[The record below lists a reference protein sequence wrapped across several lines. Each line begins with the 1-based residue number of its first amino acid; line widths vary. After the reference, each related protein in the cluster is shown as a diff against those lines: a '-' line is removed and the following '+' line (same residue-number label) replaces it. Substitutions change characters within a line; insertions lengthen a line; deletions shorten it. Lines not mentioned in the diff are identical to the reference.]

1 MKKRTKSNEIDIIE
15 IFINIWQNKLK
26 ITAITLIFIVLS
38 AITYILFKPKINT
51 RTEII
56 PISVFENNLYSAFN
70 SIVLNLNN
78 IQKNNK
84 KKEDNSENEEITKD
98 NQLKKIDKESLLNF
112 YVQELQGREII
123 IKAIKKFEILNPKK
137 YKNLDEYS
145 EAVDKMALQ
154 VKLLRPVNIDGKL
167 RVESRPNWIIEF
179 KVHDRKK
186 YEQMLNSIN
195 IEINKKVKN
204 YIKSNFNLI
213 LKNLRLLKKFEIED
227 LDIKI
232 KHAQKNYELETTN
245 RLFFLKEQASIARK
259 LDIEK
264 DPNVI
269 NKTIETKE
277 GINSSATVEF
287 NNQNSNPYYMR
298 GYLMIE
304 KEIELIEK
312 RSTKAKDIF
321 NEELFSAL
329 QKKRIVKK
337 DKSIDRLEKLF
348 NETPVV
354 KSNDFRAAEIV
365 YKNTKYKKS
374 FSLLNA
380 VLISGLL
387 GFIFAMFY
395 VLISIAIQNKK

>member
-1 MKKRTKSNEIDIIE
+1 MKKRTESNEIDIIE

-56 PISVFENNLYSAFN
+56 PISVFENNLYSSFN
-70 SIVLNLNN
+70 SIVFNLNN
-78 IQKNNK
+78 IKTNNK
-84 KKEDNSENEEITKD
+84 KKDNSEIEETTKD
-98 NQLKKIDKESLLNF
+98 NQLKKIDKKSLLNF

-123 IKAIKKFEILNPKK
+123 IKAIKKFKILNPKK

-145 EAVDKMALQ
+145 EAVEKMALQ
-154 VKLLRPVNIDGKL
+154 VKLLKPVNIDGKL
-167 RVESRPNWIIEF
+167 RGVSRPNWIIEF

-204 YIKSNFNLI
+204 YIKSNFNLT
-213 LKNLRLLKKFEIED
+213 LNNLRLLKKFEIED
-227 LDIKI
+227 LDILI
-232 KHAQKNYELETTN
+232 NNAQKNYELETTN

-259 LDIEK
+259 LDIENN
-264 DPNVI
+264 PNVI
-269 NKTIETKE
+269 NETIEMKE
-277 GINSSATVEF
+277 SINSSATVEF
-287 NNQNSNPYYMR
+287 NSQNITPYYMR

-321 NEELFSAL
+321 NEEILSAL
-329 QKKRIVKK
+329 QKKRIIEK

-395 VLISIAIQNKK
+395 VLISIAIQNRK